1 MSHTPDP
8 HDGAQPELLEQ
19 GGGRPLDRDRPG
31 RRRKV
36 LVPVL
41 AGLGLAAVGGA
52 AFGAWWFLDEGAQA
66 AEALPASAVGYV
78 GLTLDPSGSQKLEAL
93 RTLEKFPLIAEEL
106 GLDGDLGEIDLR
118 EELADLLIAESGCDG
133 LSYDDDIE
141 PWLGER
147 IGLAAVA
154 LTTDAP
160 SPLIALEVR
169 DEDAATEGI
178 AAVTECVGEQDST
191 AYSVE
196 DGWMLVAETEEDL
209 RRAGELVEDEG
220 TLADDE
226 DFQRWTGELDA
237 GLLTMY
243 AAPAVGTL
251 LLDNWDAVMGFDPS
265 LGAPAEPP
273 AEVVEAAEQFE
284 GGIAQVRFDDGG
296 LELELAGSMGESELL
311 DAFDGDAGTLV
322 EDLPED
328 TALVYAY
335 GLGEGW
341 TGWLA
346 ELIESDPTAG
356 LQPGD
361 VELALQET
369 VGLGLDEVEKA
380 AGDAIA
386 LAVGDDVDAD
396 DLFRGDLG
404 SIPLA
409 LVMDGEEQAVQ
420 DLADAVG
427 PFLGPFQA
435 PGANLLGVSAG
446 DDVVAVGPSASWR
459 DEVADGGAL
468 GDSDRFR
475 DVVPETDGLVS
486 VAYADIDVVGEV
498 VIGFMEALED
508 AFTAGF
514 GDLPGVEEPLDE
526 GDDMVEVRD
535 NLEPLAALG
544 SSSWIEDDGSLRG
557 LLRIST
563 D

>member
-118 EELADLLIAESGCDG
+118 EELADVLIAESGCDG

-154 LTTDAP
+154 LTTDTP

-226 DFQRWTGELDA
+226 DFQRWSGELDA

-243 AAPAVGTL
+243 AAPGVGTL

-322 EDLPED
+322 EDLTCPR
-328 TALVYAY
+328 TPR
-335 GLGEGW
+335 W
-341 TGWLA
+341 ST
-346 ELIESDPTAG
+346 PTAWG
-356 LQPGD
+356 RAGPAGWPTSSSPTPPPASSPATSSSRSRRPSGSGSTRSKRLR
-361 VELALQET
+361 ET
-369 VGLGLDEVEKA
+369 
-380 AGDAIA
+380 
-386 LAVGDDVDAD
+386 
-396 DLFRGDLG
+396 R
-404 SIPLA
+404 SPW
-409 LVMDGEEQAVQ
+409 
-420 DLADAVG
+420 
-427 PFLGPFQA
+427 
-435 PGANLLGVSAG
+435 
-446 DDVVAVGPSASWR
+446 PSAATSTR
-459 DEVADGGAL
+459 
-468 GDSDRFR
+468 
-475 DVVPETDGLVS
+475 T
-486 VAYADIDVVGEV
+486 
-498 VIGFMEALED
+498 
-508 AFTAGF
+508 T
-514 GDLPGVEEPLDE
+514 
-526 GDDMVEVRD
+526 
-535 NLEPLAALG
+535 
-544 SSSWIEDDGSLRG
+544 SSRATWAPSRSRW
-557 LLRIST
+557 
-563 D
+563 

>member
-1 MSHTPDP
+1 MTVR
-8 HDGAQPELLEQ
+8 A
-19 GGGRPLDRDRPG
+19 
-31 RRRKV
+31 V
-36 LVPVL
+36 
-41 AGLGLAAVGGA
+41 AARC
-52 AFGAWWFLDEGAQA
+52 
-66 AEALPASAVGYV
+66 SCRCS
-78 GLTLDPSGSQKLEAL
+78 LDPSGSQKLEAL

-133 LSYDDDIE
+133 LSYDEDIE

-154 LTTDAP
+154 LTTDTP

-243 AAPAVGTL
+243 AAPGAGTL
-251 LLDNWDAVMGFDPS
+251 LLDNWEAVMGFDPS
-265 LGAPAEPP
+265 LAAPSEPP

-328 TALVYAY
+328 THRVRPHRRPRARRRRAR
-335 GLGEGW
+335 
-341 TGWLA
+341 A
-346 ELIESDPTAG
+346 
-356 LQPGD
+356 PGD
-361 VELALQET
+361 
-369 VGLGLDEVEKA
+369 
-380 AGDAIA
+380 
-386 LAVGDDVDAD
+386 
-396 DLFRGDLG
+396 
-404 SIPLA
+404 
-409 LVMDGEEQAVQ
+409 
-420 DLADAVG
+420 
-427 PFLGPFQA
+427 
-435 PGANLLGVSAG
+435 
-446 DDVVAVGPSASWR
+446 
-459 DEVADGGAL
+459 
-468 GDSDRFR
+468 
-475 DVVPETDGLVS
+475 
-486 VAYADIDVVGEV
+486 
-498 VIGFMEALED
+498 
-508 AFTAGF
+508 
-514 GDLPGVEEPLDE
+514 
-526 GDDMVEVRD
+526 
-535 NLEPLAALG
+535 
-544 SSSWIEDDGSLRG
+544 LRA
-557 LLRIST
+557 RA
-563 D
+563 